1 MLSPEKASPNSK
13 TRRMLA
19 WLLRHF
25 AQRTPVAPAGVHL
38 RLQAARRLVQQRKE
52 INAPTG
58 IPTEKS
64 LSGTGREILPSA
76 EHASVIPYRLLDS
89 PTAPPVLAAA
99 LESVLQG
106 RRVGPDVFTQLY
118 RSGSVF
124 RDPQG
129 RWAITEMGKQ
139 LIERNKLFTPHRCL
153 VAGVE
158 CAGAWTQ

>member
-1 MLSPEKASPNSK
+1 
-13 TRRMLA
+13 MLA
-19 WLLRHF
+19 WLLRYF
-25 AQRTPVAPAGVHL
+25 AQRPPVAPAGVHL

-64 LSGTGREILPSA
+64 LSGTGREILPST
-76 EHASVIPYRLLDS
+76 EQDSVISCRLLNS
-89 PTAPPVLAAA
+89 PTAAPALAAA

-118 RSGSVF
+118 RGGFVF

-158 CAGAWTQ
+158 CARSWSG